1 MSTARDHI
9 LVNRYFE
16 EFEASA
22 QSLEPHHRR
31 AIQDGLRAHLAEILP
46 PDASDDEVADA
57 LEQLGAPAQILAGE
71 IQPLPVQGQVRVMTV
86 VWLVVVILGWIL
98 VSLNVLQMV
107 IGAILNLSGSQFPP
121 GWYWIG
127 MFLGLVL
134 GGGFLLLGYWGRRRT
149 RHG

>member
-1 MSTARDHI
+1 MSTAREHVLI
-9 LVNRYFE
+9 NRYFE

-31 AIQDGLRAHLAEILP
+31 AIEDGLRAHLAETLA

-57 LEQLGAPAQILAGE
+57 LEELGTPAQILAGE
-71 IQPLPVQGQVRVMTV
+71 VQAVPARNQVRALTV
-86 VWLVVVILGWIL
+86 IWLIVVIIGWIL
-98 VSLNVLQMV
+98 VSVNALQMAV
-107 IGAILNLSGSQFPP
+107 GAILNLSGSQFPP

-127 MFLGLVL
+127 MFIGLAL

-149 RHG
+149 RER